1 MPDSPRRRG
10 ALASV
15 LLALLGLTAACGD
28 RSPGGT
34 TLTVYADSSLTEV
47 FGEMETAYEHAVPDV
62 DVRFVFGA
70 STEMAG
76 RLSDLSPA
84 DVLVTADAAAMNEAD
99 EYLGGRRRTVAH
111 NSMTIAVAPGN
122 PLRVRGLADLARP
135 GLRTAAG
142 SAAAPAGR
150 YAAELLRN
158 AGLQN
163 LRWTSVEVGA
173 RAVLDRVRAGDAD
186 TGIVFLTDMR
196 SAGVAASS
204 VPIPADA
211 NVVTSYPAAA
221 VEGGGQEKA
230 ANAFISWLTGRTARA
245 LFHKHGFPV
254 PDAPQ

>member
-15 LLALLGLTAACGD
+15 LLAVLGLTAGCGAQP
-28 RSPGGT
+28 SGAT
-34 TLTVYADSSLTEV
+34 TLTVYAASSLTEV

-62 DVRFVFGA
+62 DVRFVFGG
-70 STEMAG
+70 SLEMAS

-84 DVLVTADAAAMNEAD
+84 DVLVTADAAAMNDAD
-99 EYLGGRRRTVAH
+99 EHLGGRRRTVAH

-122 PLRVRGLADLARP
+122 PLRIRGLADLARP

-142 SAAAPAGR
+142 SDAVPAGR
-150 YAAELLRN
+150 YAGKVLRN
-158 AGLQN
+158 ARLN
-163 LRWTSVEVGA
+163 TRWTSVEVSA
-173 RAVLDRVRAGDAD
+173 RAVLDRVRAGDSDA
-186 TGIVFLTDMR
+186 GLVYLTDMR

-204 VPIPADA
+204 VPIPADV
-211 NVVTSYPAAA
+211 NVVTSYPAAV
-221 VEGGGQEKA
+221 VEDGGQERA
-230 ANAFISWLTGRTARA
+230 ANAFVSWLTGSTART